1 MAPMIKTCNLP
12 LTFFRFNDND
22 FLKLYLF
29 HVYKMI
35 LIKQAQIFFRLQ
47 QELMTLLV
55 SNNVTIMIFFLPQSF
70 LSVFSRANKPL
81 NVGDERER
89 EKRERCT
96 LSTCVYNYR

>member
-1 MAPMIKTCNLP
+1 MSTRW
-12 LTFFRFNDND
+12 F
-22 FLKLYLF
+22 
-29 HVYKMI
+29 

-81 NVGDERER
+81 NVGDEKERER
-89 EKRERCT
+89 DVHYLR
-96 LSTCVYNYR
+96 VYIIIDR